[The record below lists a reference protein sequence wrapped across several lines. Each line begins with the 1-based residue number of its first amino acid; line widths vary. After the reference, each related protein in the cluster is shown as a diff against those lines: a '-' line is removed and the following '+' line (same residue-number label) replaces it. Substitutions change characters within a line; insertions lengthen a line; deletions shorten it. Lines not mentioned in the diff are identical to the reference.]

1 MIKPL
6 LYPRLA
12 CLVPALFAG
21 LLAQAQSEPIKF
33 GKPNPQDFTAA
44 PFVADSAAAAVVL
57 CDYGITR
64 FQLEGSNFQLITD
77 RITRIK
83 ILKKAGYDA
92 ATVEVPLFHRGTDEE
107 KLSALRGIT
116 YNLVNGQ
123 VVKTKL
129 DGSHLFTEVRT
140 PNVQVRKFTL
150 PDVREGS
157 VIEYTYSVTSDFLF
171 NFQNW
176 TFQREYPVRWSE
188 YRAAIPEYFDYKML
202 VQGYHALAVNTRE
215 EDSGQYT
222 LHTEGGFNGNGAS
235 LTNSN
240 GDSGHTAATN
250 DIISARVTNHHWAM
264 KDVPAFREE
273 PYMTTADDYVDR
285 IDFELAGEKFPGQGY
300 RNVAGT
306 WAKVDLELLQDDNFG
321 MQLDRGNFLKD
332 QVQPLATQY
341 PDVAARAAAVRQV
354 VMAAVRYNG
363 TNHRASTGSLRKAY
377 DAHLGTSA
385 DVNLLLIA
393 ALRDAGLAAHPLLL
407 STRNHGRVNPTLPL
421 LERFNYVVALV
432 PLADGKDLLVDA
444 TEPLLPCGVLPER
457 CLNQTGRLIMKD
469 PSQGRWVDLTP
480 TQHHVHYQQV
490 ALVLDVQGG
499 LTGKVHEEH
508 GGYAAVEERKTLSRL
523 GEKKYLTE
531 LTRPHSGWTVP
542 KFAVAERDNVA
553 RPLALDYEF
562 TQPAD
567 DNTTASTL
575 YLSPLREFGGEQNPF
590 RHDNRLFPV
599 DFGAAQDETT
609 LVTLTLPTGYE
620 LEEMPKPTVVDMPDG
635 GGRFL
640 FSATAAAPGVVQFTS
655 RLSLRKPVYSAEEYT
670 SLREFYRLMLAKH
683 GERLVIKKKA

>member
-1 MIKPL
+1 MKLLLRCSAPL
-6 LYPRLA
+6 AALLLA
-12 CLVPALFAG
+12 ATT
-21 LLAQAQSEPIKF
+21 AQAQPEPLKF
-33 GKPNPQDFTAA
+33 GKPDPKDFTAA
-44 PFVADSAAAAVVL
+44 PFVGDSAAAAVVL
-57 CDYGITR
+57 CDFGTTS
-64 FQLEGSNFQLITD
+64 FQLKGSSFQLVST
-77 RITRIK
+77 RTTRIK

-92 ATVEVPLFHRGTDEE
+92 ATVAVGLYHRGTDEE
-107 KLSALRGIT
+107 KLSGLRGTT

-129 DGSHLFTEVRT
+129 DGGNTFNENRT
-140 PNVQVRKFTL
+140 VNQQVRKFTM
-150 PDVREGS
+150 PDVHEGS

-171 NFQNW
+171 NFQDW
-176 TFQREYPVRWSE
+176 TFQRDIPVRWSE

-202 VQGYHALAVNTRE
+202 VQGYHALAVNSHE
-215 EDSGQYT
+215 ESTGQYT
-222 LHTEGGFNGNGAS
+222 LHTEGGFNGNGVS
-235 LTNSN
+235 ITNPS
-240 GDSGHTAATN
+240 GGSGHTAATN
-250 DIISARVTNHHWAM
+250 DIITARVTNYHWAM

-273 PYMTTADDYVDR
+273 PYMTTADDYLDR
-285 IDFELAGEKFPGQGY
+285 IDFELAGERFPGQGY
-300 RNVAGT
+300 HNVAGT
-306 WAKVDLELLQDDNFG
+306 WAKIDMELLGDDNFG

-332 QVQPLATQY
+332 QLAGLPAKY

-354 VMAAVRYNG
+354 VMAAVRYDG
-363 TNHRASTGSLRKAY
+363 TNRRATTGSLRKAY
-377 DAHLGTSA
+377 DAHSGTSA

-393 ALRDAGLAAHPLLL
+393 ALRDAGLTAHPVLL
-407 STRNHGRVNPTLPL
+407 STRSHGRVNQTLPL

-480 TQHHVHYQQV
+480 TQHHVHYQQI
-490 ALVLDVQGG
+490 ALVLDAQGG

-531 LTRPHSGWTVP
+531 LTRPHGGWTVP
-542 KFAVAERDNVA
+542 KFAVAERDNPA

-575 YLSPLREFGGEQNPF
+575 YLSPLREFGSEQNPF
-590 RHDNRLFPV
+590 RHDDRLFPV

-609 LVTLTLPTGYE
+609 MVTLTLPAGYE
-620 LEEMPKPTVVDMPDG
+620 LEEMPKPSVVDMPDG

-640 FSATAAAPGVVQFTS
+640 YSATTTAPGVVQLTS
-655 RLSLRKPVYSAEEYT
+655 RLSLRKPVYSVEEYT

-683 GERLVIKKKA
+683 GEKLVIKKKA